1 MTRLFAAISQWS
13 TLLPAPCPVDG
24 IRSCRLPSNLRFRY
38 KSPIQHSGLPE
49 SRFSGV
55 PCAPWHTSAVARQAY
70 LGGIFIGYPEQS
82 RFQIKGNTLTGKEVA
97 QAAVQRKV
105 LGRTDSYAVHLVHQP
120 YFVRYL
126 QGQFQVVS
134 RKENRLVR
142 LPAELVKQLHHLYFT
157 GKIKESCRFI
167 QIDDGSFLGERL
179 AIITFCRSPS
189 LSVCTMAVCQMGNA
203 YQAMDLS
210 IHNPCPL
217 SERVP
222 PETGVGLRPR
232 PISLRRTYCVYRTS
246 PSAPH

>member
-82 RFQIKGNTLTGKEVA
+82 RFQIKGNTLTGKEIA

-105 LGRTDSYAVHLVHQP
+105 LGSTDSYAVHLVHQP

-189 LSVCTMAVCQMGNA
+189 LSVCTMRCARWECLPGRWICPPQ
-203 YQAMDLS
+203 S
-210 IHNPCPL
+210 CPL
-217 SERVP
+217 SKEF
-222 PETGVGLRPR
+222 PR
-232 PISLRRTYCVYRTS
+232 NRCRGYAPDLSVLRRTYCVYRTS